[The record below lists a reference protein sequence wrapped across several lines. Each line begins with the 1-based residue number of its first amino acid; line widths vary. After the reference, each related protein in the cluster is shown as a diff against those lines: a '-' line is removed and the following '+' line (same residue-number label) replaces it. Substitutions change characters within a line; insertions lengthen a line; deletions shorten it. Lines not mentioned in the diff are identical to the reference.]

1 MLAISWSVF
10 LNAVH
15 HDISLCCVS
24 VPVFVARFL
33 TSISWDTKC
42 IENIWYIFPKFS
54 EVICLPFLTP
64 GVLHMTCYLEFLVF
78 WRQAIVTC
86 SIESAHFVVFLALN
100 DFLNIA
106 KSHLNTFLF
115 KVLVAF
121 FWCMD
126 GLYIILIIKA
136 CRIRIEPCR
145 LDDTFEKHRLSISN
159 EPLVK
164 SWAKCLKRIQF
175 GIEEYLFLLA
185 FLCFQQS
192 LLFYT
197 LQSTDFPSSV
207 FCLNTSLQL
216 KQFFFNV
223 ACFGFAAESVS

>member
-1 MLAISWSVF
+1 MKLYMMLY
-10 LNAVH
+10 NAGYC
-15 HDISLCCVS
+15 L
-24 VPVFVARFL
+24 
-33 TSISWDTKC
+33 KC
-42 IENIWYIFPKFS
+42 FAW
-54 EVICLPFLTP
+54 
-64 GVLHMTCYLEFLVF
+64 H
-78 WRQAIVTC
+78 AIVAC
-86 SIESAHFVVFLALN
+86 SIESARFVVFLALN

-115 KVLVAF
+115 KVLLAL

-126 GLYIILIIKA
+126 ELYIILIIKA

-175 GIEEYLFLLA
+175 GIEEYLFLLV

-207 FCLNTSLQL
+207 FCLNTSWQL

-223 ACFGFAAESVS
+223 ASFGFAAESVS